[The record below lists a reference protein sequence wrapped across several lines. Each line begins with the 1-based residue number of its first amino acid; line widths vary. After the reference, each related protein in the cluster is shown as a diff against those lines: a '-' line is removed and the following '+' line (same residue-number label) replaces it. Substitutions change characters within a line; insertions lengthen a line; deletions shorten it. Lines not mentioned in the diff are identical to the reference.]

1 MVTSTLSLASLN
13 LSVSVPMKGPSGP
26 VNGFQYDNSTLVQ
39 PSGRVIPP
47 SIAPPEVA
55 VASVAAPPVVAVA
68 SVAAPPVVAVAAG
81 PAGSAPHAA
90 SSMPNMLTRARCVNP
105 LRNFNDI
112 SISSL
117 VYFQNHS
124 PESSTG

>member
-1 MVTSTLSLASLN
+1 MVTLTLSLASLN
-13 LSVSVPMKGPSGP
+13 LSVNVPIKGPSGP
-26 VNGFQYDNSTLVQ
+26 VNGFQYDSSTLVQ

-47 SIAPPEVA
+47 SIAPPEVAVASVMAPPVVA

-90 SSMPNMLTRARCVNP
+90 SSMPNMLTRARCVSP

-112 SISSL
+112 SI
-117 VYFQNHS
+117 
-124 PESSTG
+124 